1 MVAMRARPHMGTNC
15 FLVSAGISWKKIHA
29 YLNEEV
35 RDQRSEERSNG
46 NINVLGE
53 DNALRLDDE
62 KVDKLLDIV
71 QETLQGR
78 LGDSEVL
85 ARPEL
90 GCDTLSKSGLSS
102 DLCRSSTA
110 KHDPSRLENVADD
123 VEVTGG
129 EDEDDSGGERN
140 TGCAGVLPAQEA
152 VEHAVVV
159 YHRLAKPRTRRHPQ
173 LYLRVRFWPVAV
185 FCSGI
190 CLELARSANSSRV
203 LAPSAFACWATG
215 PTKSVFGLSG
225 GFWTSVPRN
234 HVSTRLRTVW
244 VDNVGAALTIPLRT
258 VSFAFCTEGWFWIEA
273 MVFCAAVRSLGEE
286 IKVVC
291 GAPITLS

>member
-1 MVAMRARPHMGTNC
+1 MGTNC

-110 KHDPSRLENVADD
+110 KHDPSRLEDVADD

-159 YHRLAKPRTRRHPQ
+159 GEVLAGSGLLLRD
-173 LYLRVRFWPVAV
+173 LLRVGKVCELIARLG
-185 FCSGI
+185 SL
-190 CLELARSANSSRV
+190 CLCLLGDGSVENCLLCVLHRGVVLDRSHGV
-203 LAPSAFACWATG
+203 LC
-215 PTKSVFGLSG
+215 
-225 GFWTSVPRN
+225 
-234 HVSTRLRTVW
+234 
-244 VDNVGAALTIPLRT
+244 
-258 VSFAFCTEGWFWIEA
+258 
-273 MVFCAAVRSLGEE
+273 
-286 IKVVC
+286 
-291 GAPITLS
+291 